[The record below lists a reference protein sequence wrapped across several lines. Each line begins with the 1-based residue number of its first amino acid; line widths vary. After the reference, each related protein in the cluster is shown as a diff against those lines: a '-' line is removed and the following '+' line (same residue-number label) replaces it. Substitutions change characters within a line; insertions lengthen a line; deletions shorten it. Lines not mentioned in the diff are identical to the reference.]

1 MVQWFPYLTIQLPM
15 FPNNNLLLKAMLN
28 VICDAI
34 WCHKKE
40 MGYINHINITTCMIG
55 IYIYEIEIMYVQHI
69 EQ

>member
-1 MVQWFPYLTIQLPM
+1 
-15 FPNNNLLLKAMLN
+15 MLN

-69 EQ
+69 EKYRLANM